1 MIRLSDTRAARK
13 ARIRKKLEGAPER
26 PRLTVYKSLKHIYA
40 QVVNDLDGKT
50 VAFASD
56 LSPELREET
65 KAQKVKKLE
74 VAKRVGKLIAK
85 KCVDAKVD
93 KVVFDRNGFPY
104 HGRVAALA
112 QAARES
118 GLKF

>member
-1 MIRLSDTRAARK
+1 MIRSNDTRGARK
-13 ARIRKKLEGAPER
+13 ARIRKKITGGNER

-40 QVVNDLDGKT
+40 QVVDDLGGKT
-50 VAFASD
+50 LAYASD
-56 LSPELREET
+56 LSAEVRDEL
-65 KAQKVKKLE
+65 KAQRQKKLE

-85 KCVDAKVD
+85 KCLDAKVD

-104 HGRVAALA
+104 QGRIAALA
-112 QAARES
+112 QAARDG